1 MKGLN
6 RRGFGHFAA
15 AASIIVTMAG
25 AASALAATTVNMVLW
40 PGPEGDAM
48 QKVVDAWNKEQGA
61 KQGISVKMILLS
73 RDNTFS
79 RETTEIGAKSSNV
92 DIYFVASYN
101 VNFYQAGLEPIDAL
115 GVDESNYFKS
125 AIDSL
130 KIGDIPASRP
140 ARKSSA

>member
-1 MKGLN
+1 
-6 RRGFGHFAA
+6 
-15 AASIIVTMAG
+15 MAG

-61 KQGISVKMILLS
+61 KQGISVKMIFLS

-101 VNFYQAGLEPIDAL
+101 VNFYQAGSSRSTPSVSTNRTI
-115 GVDESNYFKS
+115 SNRRS
-125 AIDSL
+125 I
-130 KIGDIPASRP
+130 ASRSTV
-140 ARKSSA
+140 SSSRYRSM